1 MVSRVVVLSSL
12 GSAFVSRFSA
22 RFRAMAVQ
30 ITSSMTEL
38 KLVSGNGRPTA
49 ANFTAAGPDVPLA
62 LGAGHVLRAMSGGET
77 TVTLRELEV
86 AMFLAVYVDRERVG
100 DTVLISSA
108 WSLDSISAVFKSAL
122 QLGMETESRGS
133 MRAALHYL
141 VAFVREARLSSPD
154 EFTFYRAMSFQALP
168 PFAAPNNMGVEAVWA
183 AHLTFRIGIDSGHDA
198 STLAVLVNL
207 LPDRY
212 NARGRGSDDFLDA
225 AGELYAEALF
235 F

>member
-1 MVSRVVVLSSL
+1 
-12 GSAFVSRFSA
+12 
-22 RFRAMAVQ
+22 MAVQ

-77 TVTLRELEV
+77 TVTLHELEV

-100 DTVLISSA
+100 DTVLVSSA

-133 MRAALHYL
+133 MRAALHYF
-141 VAFVREARLSSPD
+141 VAGEAR
-154 EFTFYRAMSFQALP
+154 
-168 PFAAPNNMGVEAVWA
+168 
-183 AHLTFRIGIDSGHDA
+183 SGSLLRVA
-198 STLAVLVNL
+198 SEGAS
-207 LPDRY
+207 
-212 NARGRGSDDFLDA
+212 GRGHSVMSSMRLHRGEDGGDGGFWEPHATGSTARVWSGPWRCGEGKGL
-225 AGELYAEALF
+225 AG
-235 F
+235 